1 HSTISAA
8 DQDPRPVGG
17 GQDLPVACG
26 NSRGPADVVVA
37 RELDHHGFLVTQFG
51 GCQASVVPVE
61 APPGRE
67 REPETNGER
76 GEYAPDR
83 PEIGVTLADI
93 VEQGRPNQVGAV
105 VRRSLDAAGRL
116 VSVTLV
122 GAGLAE
128 ERSEGAGASGEPL
141 LDLGDLVRTQRG
153 SGNEVEEPRREVR
166 PRPRHRA
173 QPRRDLQST
182 HSVDSGRASR
192 RAAGI
197 SLPHSAQM
205 PYVPCSILSRAF
217 STSRSWPTSASI
229 RPRRSVRSAVTAPAS
244 A

>member
-1 HSTISAA
+1 IERTLEDRGGNVIGHGVRRRQRGARKSASRSCWSMASPHSTISAA

-141 LDLGDLVRTQRG
+141 LDL
-153 SGNEVEEPRREVR
+153 
-166 PRPRHRA
+166 
-173 QPRRDLQST
+173 
-182 HSVDSGRASR
+182 
-192 RAAGI
+192 
-197 SLPHSAQM
+197 
-205 PYVPCSILSRAF
+205 
-217 STSRSWPTSASI
+217 
-229 RPRRSVRSAVTAPAS
+229 
-244 A
+244 